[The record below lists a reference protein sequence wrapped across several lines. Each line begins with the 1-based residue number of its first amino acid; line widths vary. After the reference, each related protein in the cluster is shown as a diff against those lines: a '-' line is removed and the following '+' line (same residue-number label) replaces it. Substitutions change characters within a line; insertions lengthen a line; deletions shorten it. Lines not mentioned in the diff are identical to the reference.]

1 MKLKKMK
8 KCILL
13 ITILLI
19 SLISF
24 SFIEDI
30 RFSYENAK
38 ADKISFKIKGTGSK
52 GIFVE
57 IGIGSSPGYGACCSG
72 VSEHSTVSFTGELG
86 DVIYDGKTRRVITK
100 IYKELEGTTINLAE
114 YY

>member
-1 MKLKKMK
+1 MLVF
-8 KCILL
+8 
-13 ITILLI
+13 T

-24 SFIEDI
+24 SFIKNQ
-30 RFSYENAK
+30 RFNDDNVKGERV
-38 ADKISFKIKGTGSK
+38 SFRIKGTGSK

-72 VSEHSTVSFTGELG
+72 VSEYTTVSFTGEVG
-86 DVIYDGKTRRVITK
+86 DVVYDGKTRRVITK
-100 IYKELEGTTINLAE
+100 IYKELEGTTINLAD